1 MRKSEVLSLIRTTGV
16 IAIMRAKSSD
26 QLINA
31 AEAIRKGGICVIAV
45 TMTTPDALDVIKKAK
60 TILSDSTLFGAG
72 SVLDSETAR
81 LAISAGA
88 DFIVAPNL
96 NRDVISLCNRYCVP
110 IIPGCFTP
118 TEIIN
123 AIEAG
128 ADMIKLFPANL
139 GGPEF
144 IKSLLAPFPQF
155 EIIPVGG
162 VNLDTASE
170 FIRNGAVALG
180 IGSSLINQKLL
191 DLADLEVITKNAVAF
206 IHEVEKGRKD
216 IEEIKNL

>member
-1 MRKSEVLSLIRTTGV
+1 MRKREVLSLIRTTGV

-31 AEAIRKGGICVIAV
+31 AEAIRKGGICVIEV
-45 TMTTPDALDVIKKAK
+45 TMTTPDALDVIQKAK
-60 TILSDSTLFGAG
+60 TVLSDSALFGAG

-144 IKSLLAPFPQF
+144 IKSLLAPFPQL

-191 DLADLEVITKNAVAF
+191 DLADMEVITKNAVAF